1 MHAIAGELEPSS
13 DAGQVRSSYGTSD
26 PPRAKVAPG
35 LAKKGEHMMR
45 RKLFITASLATI
57 VSVLSLAALASNP
70 HFVTGPTFTLNP
82 NGTVTS
88 TGSIAGLGNQDITVV
103 LEASLLVTT
112 QCRNPAGKVAPGQ
125 TKTVQVS
132 GEQTDIRPEN
142 GRAHFNVT
150 TTAPTVGPDVCPN
163 PKWDP
168 QITGAV
174 VQSVTLTVYQGGQI
188 VLQQTSTP

>member
-1 MHAIAGELEPSS
+1 
-13 DAGQVRSSYGTSD
+13 
-26 PPRAKVAPG
+26 
-35 LAKKGEHMMR
+35 MMR

-88 TGSIAGLGNQDITVV
+88 TGSIAVWATRTSRWFWKP
-103 LEASLLVTT
+103 ACSSP
-112 QCRNPAGKVAPGQ
+112 RNAGTPPVRWRRVKL
-125 TKTVQVS
+125 K
-132 GEQTDIRPEN
+132 RFRFPEN
-142 GRAHFNVT
+142 RRIFARK
-150 TTAPTVGPDVCPN
+150 TAAPFQRHDDGANGGPDVCPN